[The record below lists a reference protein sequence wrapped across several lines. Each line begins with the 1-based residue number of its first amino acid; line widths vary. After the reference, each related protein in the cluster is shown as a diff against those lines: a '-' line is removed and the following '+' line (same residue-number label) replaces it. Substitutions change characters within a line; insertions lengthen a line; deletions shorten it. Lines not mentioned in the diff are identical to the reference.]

1 MADWMMS
8 MPWEASHG
16 FFALWLAFEKYPSAA
31 FPHPSSLDV
40 RSKVRLRSSG
50 FRRPCIWAFLKSQE
64 TKKRNKRT

>member
-40 RSKVRLRSSG
+40 RSSTPALLGIEKFSL
-50 FRRPCIWAFLKSQE
+50 
-64 TKKRNKRT
+64 